1 MYLKSTKDIKRR
13 GESMIKKLAPYM
25 KKYKTQLMLGVLCAA
40 LEAIFELLIPLV
52 MAQIVDV
59 GISTGNTIYTIKMGL
74 LMLVMAAISLSFGIG
89 LSKFSAI
96 AGQGFG
102 AELRQAEYEKIQTY
116 SFKNIEKFST
126 ASLIT
131 RLTTDITMIQNALTM
146 GIKLLVRA
154 PMMLI
159 VACILAVTISPKLAM
174 IFLVSMPVL
183 IISIGLIIKNV
194 KPKFESMQKKIDNLN
209 TTVQENLIGIRVVKS
224 FVRRNK
230 EKEKF
235 KNSNDELL
243 QASEGAFGIVVLNMP
258 IMQLVV
264 FASIIGI
271 LWFGGNM
278 VHAGTLTVG
287 KLTSFMTYSF
297 QILMALMM
305 LSMVL
310 MMLSRSVASVQRI
323 IEVLEE
329 EPDIKDPVNPI
340 TEVKNGEIEFRNV
353 NFKYEDDSDEN
364 NLEGINIKIKAGET
378 IGVIGSTGSGKS
390 SLVQLIPR
398 LYDATEGEVYV
409 GGVNV
414 KNYHIETLRNEVAM
428 VLQKNTLFSGTIKEN
443 LMWGNENATD
453 AEIEAAASSACVD
466 EFIDRLPGRYDM
478 HLEQGGVNVS
488 GGQKQ
493 RLCIARAIL
502 KQPKV
507 LILDDSTSAVDT
519 ATDAKIRKAF
529 AEDLKDTT
537 KIIIAQRVNSVSTAD
552 KIIVMDDGKIS
563 AIGTHD
569 ELMES
574 SEIYKDVYESQ
585 TEGSGDFDENGGE

>member
-1 MYLKSTKDIKRR
+1 
-13 GESMIKKLAPYM
+13 MIKKLAPYM
-25 KKYKTQLMLGVLCAA
+25 KKYKTPLILGVLCAA
-40 LEAIFELLIPLV
+40 LEATFELLIPLV

-59 GISTGNTIYTIKMGL
+59 GISSGDTWYTIKMGL
-74 LMLVMAAISLSFGIG
+74 LMIVMAAISLSFGLG

-102 AELRQAEYEKIQTY
+102 AELRQAEYEKIQAF

-131 RLTTDITMIQNALTM
+131 RLTTDITMIQNSLTM

-159 VACILAVTISPKLAM
+159 VACILSVTISPQLAM

-194 KPKFESMQKKIDNLN
+194 KPRFEAMQKKIDNLN

-235 KNSNDELL
+235 KVSNDDLL
-243 QASEGAFGIVVLNMP
+243 NASEGAFGIVVLNMP
-258 IMQLVV
+258 IMQVVV
-264 FASIIGI
+264 FASVIGI

-297 QILMALMM
+297 QILMSLMM

-310 MMLSRSVASVQRI
+310 MMLSRAVASAQRI

-329 EPDIKDPVNPI
+329 ESDIKDPVNPV
-340 TEVKNGEIEFRNV
+340 TEVKDGEIEFRNV

-378 IGVIGSTGSGKS
+378 VGIIGSTGSGKS

-414 KNYHIETLRNEVAM
+414 KDYHIETLRNEVAM

-453 AEIEAAASSACVD
+453 AEIEAAAASACVD

-478 HLEQGGVNVS
+478 HIEQGGVNVS

-529 AEDLKDTT
+529 ADDLKDTT
-537 KIIIAQRVNSVSTAD
+537 KIIIAQRVNSVQTAD

-574 SEIYKDVYESQ
+574 SEIYKDVYKSQ
-585 TEGSGDFDENGGE
+585 QEGVGLRE

>member
-1 MYLKSTKDIKRR
+1 
-13 GESMIKKLAPYM
+13 MIKKLAPYM
-25 KKYKTQLMLGVLCAA
+25 KKYKTPLILGVLCAA
-40 LEAIFELLIPLV
+40 LEATFELLIPLV

-59 GISTGNTIYTIKMGL
+59 GISTGDTGYTIKMGL
-74 LMLVMAAISLSFGIG
+74 LMVVMAAISLSFGLG

-131 RLTTDITMIQNALTM
+131 RLTTDITMIQNSLTM

-159 VACILAVTISPKLAM
+159 VACILSVTISPKLAM

-194 KPKFESMQKKIDNLN
+194 KPRFEVMQGKIDNLN

-224 FVRRNK
+224 FVRCNK

-235 KNSNDELL
+235 KASNDNLL
-243 QASEGAFGIVVLNMP
+243 QASEGAFSIVVLNMP
-258 IMQLVV
+258 IMQVVV
-264 FASIIGI
+264 FASVIGI

-278 VHAGTLTVG
+278 VYAGTLTVG

-297 QILMALMM
+297 QILMSLMM

-310 MMLSRSVASVQRI
+310 MMMSRAVASAQRI

-329 EPDIKDPVNPI
+329 KPDIKDPVNPI
-340 TEVKNGEIEFRNV
+340 TEVKDGEIEFRNV
-353 NFKYEDDSDEN
+353 NFRYEDDSDEN
-364 NLEGINIKIKAGET
+364 NLEAINIKIKAGET
-378 IGVIGSTGSGKS
+378 VGIIGSTGSGKS

-398 LYDATEGEVYV
+398 LYDATEGEVFV

-453 AEIEAAASSACVD
+453 AEIEAAATSACVD

-478 HLEQGGVNVS
+478 HIEQGGVNVS

-537 KIIIAQRVNSVSTAD
+537 KIIIAQRVNSVATAD

-574 SEIYKDVYESQ
+574 SEIYKDVYKSQ
-585 TEGSGDFDENGGE
+585 QEGVGLRE

>member
-1 MYLKSTKDIKRR
+1 
-13 GESMIKKLAPYM
+13 MIKKLAPYM
-25 KKYKTQLMLGVLCAA
+25 KKYKTPLILGVLCAA
-40 LEAIFELLIPLV
+40 LEATFELLIPLV

-59 GISTGNTIYTIKMGL
+59 GISAGDTGYTIKMGL
-74 LMLVMAAISLSFGIG
+74 LMVVMAAISLSFGIG

-131 RLTTDITMIQNALTM
+131 RLTTDITMIQNSLTM

-159 VACILAVTISPKLAM
+159 VACILSVTISSQLAM

-183 IISIGLIIKNV
+183 IIAIGLIIKNV
-194 KPKFESMQKKIDNLN
+194 KPRFEAMQKKIDNLN

-235 KNSNDELL
+235 KVSNDDLL
-243 QASEGAFGIVVLNMP
+243 KASEGAFGIVVLNMP
-258 IMQLVV
+258 VMQIVV
-264 FASIIGI
+264 FSSVIGI

-297 QILMALMM
+297 QILMSLMM

-310 MMLSRSVASVQRI
+310 MMMSRAVASAQRI

-340 TEVKNGEIEFRNV
+340 TEVRDGEIEFRNV

-378 IGVIGSTGSGKS
+378 VGIIGSTGSGKS

-398 LYDATEGEVYV
+398 LYDATEGEVFV

-414 KNYHIETLRNEVAM
+414 KEYHIETLRNEVAM

-453 AEIEAAASSACVD
+453 AEIEAAATSACVD

-537 KIIIAQRVNSVSTAD
+537 KIIIAQRVNSVATAD

-574 SEIYKDVYESQ
+574 SEIYKDVYKSQ
-585 TEGSGDFDENGGE
+585 QEGVGLRE

>member
-1 MYLKSTKDIKRR
+1 
-13 GESMIKKLAPYM
+13 MIKKLAPYM
-25 KKYKTQLMLGVLCAA
+25 KKYKTPLILGVLCAA
-40 LEAIFELLIPLV
+40 LEATFELLIPLV

-59 GISTGNTIYTIKMGL
+59 GISTGDTGYTIKMGL
-74 LMLVMAAISLSFGIG
+74 LMVVMAAISLSFGIG

-102 AELRQAEYEKIQTY
+102 AEIRQAEYEKIQTY

-131 RLTTDITMIQNALTM
+131 RLTTDITMIQNSLTM

-159 VACILAVTISPKLAM
+159 VACILSVTISSKLAM

-183 IISIGLIIKNV
+183 IIAIGLIIKNV
-194 KPKFESMQKKIDNLN
+194 KPRFEAMQKKIDNLN
-209 TTVQENLIGIRVVKS
+209 TTVQENLIAIRVVKS

-235 KNSNDELL
+235 KVSNDDLL

-258 IMQLVV
+258 VMQVVV
-264 FASIIGI
+264 FSSVIGI

-278 VHAGTLTVG
+278 VNAGTLTVG

-297 QILMALMM
+297 QILMSLMM

-310 MMLSRSVASVQRI
+310 MMMSRAVASAQRI

-329 EPDIKDPVNPI
+329 EPDIKDPVNPV
-340 TEVKNGEIEFRNV
+340 TEVRDGEIEFRNV
-353 NFKYEDDSDEN
+353 NFKYEDDGDEN
-364 NLEGINIKIKAGET
+364 NLEGINIKIKSGET
-378 IGVIGSTGSGKS
+378 IGIIGSTGSGKS

-398 LYDATEGEVYV
+398 LYDATEGEVFV

-453 AEIEAAASSACVD
+453 AEIEAAATSACVD

-537 KIIIAQRVNSVSTAD
+537 KIIIAQRVNSVATAD

-574 SEIYKDVYESQ
+574 SEIYKDVYKSQ
-585 TEGSGDFDENGGE
+585 QDGVGLRE

>member
-1 MYLKSTKDIKRR
+1 
-13 GESMIKKLAPYM
+13 MIKKLAPYM
-25 KKYKTQLMLGVLCAA
+25 KNYKKPLILAVLCAA

-59 GISTGNTIYTIKMGL
+59 GITNKDIGYTIKMGL
-74 LMLVMAAISLSFGIG
+74 LMLCMALVSLSFGLM
-89 LSKFSAI
+89 LSKFAAE

-102 AELRQAEYEKIQTY
+102 AELRQAEYIKIQQY

-131 RLTTDITMIQNALTM
+131 RLTTDITMIQNSLTM

-159 VACILAVTISPKLAM
+159 CACILSVTISPQLAM

-183 IISIGLIIKNV
+183 VISIGLIIKTV
-194 KPKFESMQKKIDNLN
+194 KPRFEEMQKKIDNIN
-209 TTVQENLIGIRVVKS
+209 TIVQENLIGMRVVKS
-224 FVRRNK
+224 FVRQAK
-230 EKEKF
+230 EREKF
-235 KNSNDELL
+235 AKGNEELVK
-243 QASEGAFGIVVLNMP
+243 ASEGAFGIVVLNMP
-258 IMQLVV
+258 VMQVVV

-278 VHAGTLTVG
+278 VYAGALTVG

-297 QILMALMM
+297 QILMSLMM
-305 LSMVL
+305 ISMVL
-310 MMLSRSVASVQRI
+310 MMLSRSVASAVRI

-329 EPDIKDPVNPI
+329 EPDINDPVNPVM
-340 TEVKNGEIEFRNV
+340 EVKSGDIEFRNV
-353 NFKYEDDSDEN
+353 NFRYEDDSDEN
-364 NLEGINIKIKAGET
+364 NLENINITIKAGENVG
-378 IGVIGSTGSGKS
+378 IIGSTGSGKT

-398 LYDATEGEVYV
+398 LYDVTGGEVLL

-414 KNYHIETLRNEVAM
+414 KDYHVETLRNQVAM
-428 VLQKNTLFSGTIKEN
+428 VLQKNTLFSGTIAEN
-443 LMWGNENATD
+443 LRWGN
-453 AEIEAAASSACVD
+453 AEASEAQIEAAAASSCVD
-466 EFIDRLPGRYDM
+466 EFIDRLPGRYEM
-478 HLEQGGVNVS
+478 HIEQGGVNVS

-493 RLCIARAIL
+493 RLCIARALL
-502 KQPKV
+502 KNPKV

-537 KIIIAQRVNSVSTAD
+537 KIIIAQRVNSVCEAD
-552 KIIVMDDGKIS
+552 KIIVMDDGKIND
-563 AIGTHD
+563 IGTHD
-569 ELMES
+569 ELMERC
-574 SEIYKDVYESQ
+574 EIYKDVYKSQ
-585 TEGSGDFDENGGE
+585 QEGVGLRE

>member
-1 MYLKSTKDIKRR
+1 
-13 GESMIKKLAPYM
+13 MIKKLAPYM
-25 KKYKTQLMLGVLCAA
+25 KKYKTPLILGVLCAA
-40 LEAIFELLIPLV
+40 LEATFELLIPLV
-52 MAQIVDV
+52 MAKIVDV
-59 GISTGNTIYTIKMGL
+59 GISTGNMTYTIKMGL
-74 LMLVMAAISLSFGIG
+74 LMLVMAAISLSFGLG
-89 LSKFSAI
+89 LSKFAAI

-131 RLTTDITMIQNALTM
+131 RLTTDITMIQNSLTM

-159 VACILAVTISPKLAM
+159 VACILSVTISPQLAM

-183 IISIGLIIKNV
+183 IIAIGLIIKNV
-194 KPKFESMQKKIDNLN
+194 KPRFEAMQKKIDNLN
-209 TTVQENLIGIRVVKS
+209 TTVQENLIGMRVVKS

-235 KNSNDELL
+235 KLSNDDLL
-243 QASEGAFGIVVLNMP
+243 QASEGAFGVVVLNMP
-258 IMQLVV
+258 IMQVVV
-264 FASIIGI
+264 FSSVIGI

-297 QILMALMM
+297 QILMSLMM

-310 MMLSRSVASVQRI
+310 MMMSRAVASAQRI

-329 EPDIKDPVNPI
+329 EPDIQDPVNPI

-364 NLEGINIKIKAGET
+364 NLECINVTIKAGET
-378 IGVIGSTGSGKS
+378 VGIIGSTGSGKS

-398 LYDATEGEVYV
+398 LYDATEGEVFV

-414 KNYHIETLRNEVAM
+414 KDYHIETLRNEVAM
-428 VLQKNTLFSGTIKEN
+428 VLQKNTLFSGTIREN
-443 LMWGNENATD
+443 LMWGNENATE
-453 AEIEAAASSACVD
+453 AEIEAAAASACVD

-478 HLEQGGVNVS
+478 HIEQGGVNVS

-574 SEIYKDVYESQ
+574 SEIYKDVYKSQ
-585 TEGSGDFDENGGE
+585 QEGVGLRE

>member
-1 MYLKSTKDIKRR
+1 
-13 GESMIKKLAPYM
+13 MIKKLAPYM
-25 KKYKTQLMLGVLCAA
+25 KKYKTPLILGVLCAA
-40 LEAIFELLIPLV
+40 LEATFELLIPLV

-59 GISTGNTIYTIKMGL
+59 GISTGDTGYTIKMGL

-131 RLTTDITMIQNALTM
+131 RLTTDITMIQNSLTM

-159 VACILAVTISPKLAM
+159 VACILSVAISPQLAM

-194 KPKFESMQKKIDNLN
+194 KPRFEAMQKKIDNLN

-235 KNSNDELL
+235 KKSNDELL

-258 IMQLVV
+258 IMQAVV

-297 QILMALMM
+297 QILMSLMM

-329 EPDIKDPVNPI
+329 EPDIKDTVNPI

-453 AEIEAAASSACVD
+453 AEIEAAATSACAD
-466 EFIDRLPGRYDM
+466 EFINILPGKYDM

-519 ATDAKIRKAF
+519 ATDAKIRAAF
-529 AEDLKDTT
+529 ANDLKDTT
-537 KIIIAQRVNSVSTAD
+537 KIIIAQRVNSVATAD

-563 AIGTHD
+563 AIGTHE
-569 ELMES
+569 ELMEN
-574 SEIYKDVYESQ
+574 SEIYKDVYKSQ
-585 TEGSGDFDENGGE
+585 QEGVGLRE

>member
-1 MYLKSTKDIKRR
+1 
-13 GESMIKKLAPYM
+13 MIKKLAPYM
-25 KKYKTQLMLGVLCAA
+25 RKYKTQLILSVLFAA

-59 GISTGNTIYTIKMGL
+59 GISTGNTAYTIKMGL
-74 LMLVMAAISLSFGIG
+74 LMIVMAAISLSFGIG
-89 LSKFSAI
+89 LSKFAAI

-102 AELRQAEYEKIQTY
+102 TELRQAEYEKIQTY

-131 RLTTDITMIQNALTM
+131 RLTTDITMIQNSITM

-159 VACILAVTISPKLAM
+159 VACILSVTISSKLAM

-183 IISIGLIIKNV
+183 IIAIGLIIKSV
-194 KPKFESMQKKIDNLN
+194 KPRFEAMQKKIDNLN

-235 KNSNDELL
+235 KVSNDELL

-258 IMQLVV
+258 VMQVVV
-264 FASIIGI
+264 FASVIGI

-297 QILMALMM
+297 QILMSLMLLSMALM
-305 LSMVL
+305 LI
-310 MMLSRSVASVQRI
+310 SRAVASAQRI

-329 EPDIKDPVNPI
+329 EPDIIDPVNPV

-378 IGVIGSTGSGKS
+378 VGIIGSTGAGKS

-398 LYDATEGEVYV
+398 LYDATDGEVFV

-414 KNYHIETLRNEVAM
+414 KDYHIETLRNEVAM

-453 AEIEAAASSACVD
+453 AEIEAAATSACVD

-478 HLEQGGVNVS
+478 YLEQGGVNVS

-529 AEDLKDTT
+529 AEDLKYTT

-563 AIGTHD
+563 AIGTHE

-574 SEIYKDVYESQ
+574 SEIYKDVYKSQ
-585 TEGSGDFDENGGE
+585 QEGVGLRE

>member
-1 MYLKSTKDIKRR
+1 
-13 GESMIKKLAPYM
+13 MIKKLAPYM
-25 KKYKTQLMLGVLCAA
+25 KKYKTPLILGVLCAA
-40 LEAIFELLIPLV
+40 LEATFELLIPLV

-59 GISTGNTIYTIKMGL
+59 GISSGNTAYTIKMGL
-74 LMLVMAAISLSFGIG
+74 LMVVMAAISLSFGIG

-131 RLTTDITMIQNALTM
+131 RLTTDITMIQNSLTM

-159 VACILAVTISPKLAM
+159 VACILSVTISSQLAM

-183 IISIGLIIKNV
+183 IIAIGLIIKNV
-194 KPKFESMQKKIDNLN
+194 KPRFEAMQKKIDNLN

-235 KNSNDELL
+235 KKSNDELL

-258 IMQLVV
+258 IMQVVV

-297 QILMALMM
+297 QILMSLMM

-310 MMLSRSVASVQRI
+310 MMLSRSVASATRI

-329 EPDIKDPVNPI
+329 EPDIKDPINPV
-340 TEVKNGEIEFRNV
+340 TEVRDGEIEFRNV

-378 IGVIGSTGSGKS
+378 IGIIGSTGSGKS

-398 LYDATEGEVYV
+398 LYDATEGEVFV

-414 KNYHIETLRNEVAM
+414 KDYHIETLRNEVAM

-453 AEIEAAASSACVD
+453 AEIEAAATSACVD

-537 KIIIAQRVNSVSTAD
+537 KIIIAQRVNSVATAD

-574 SEIYKDVYESQ
+574 SEIYKDVYKSQ
-585 TEGSGDFDENGGE
+585 QEGVGLRE

>member
-1 MYLKSTKDIKRR
+1 
-13 GESMIKKLAPYM
+13 MIKKLAPYM
-25 KKYKTQLMLGVLCAA
+25 KKYKTPLILGVLCAA
-40 LEAIFELLIPLV
+40 LEATFELFIPLV

-59 GISTGNTIYTIKMGL
+59 GISSGDMGYTIKMGL
-74 LMLVMAAISLSFGIG
+74 LMVVMAAISLSFGIG

-102 AELRQAEYEKIQTY
+102 SELRQAEYEKIQTY

-126 ASLIT
+126 SSLIT
-131 RLTTDITMIQNALTM
+131 RLTTDITMIQNSLTM
-146 GIKLLVRA
+146 GIKVLVRA

-159 VACILAVTISPKLAM
+159 VACSISVTISSKLAM

-194 KPKFESMQKKIDNLN
+194 KPKFEAMQKKIDNLN

-230 EKEKF
+230 EREKF
-235 KNSNDELL
+235 KASNDDLL

-258 IMQLVV
+258 VMQVV
-264 FASIIGI
+264 IFSSVIGI

-278 VHAGTLTVG
+278 VNVGTLTVG

-297 QILMALMM
+297 QILMSLMM

-310 MMLSRSVASVQRI
+310 MMMSRAVASAQRI

-329 EPDIKDPVNPI
+329 EPDIKDPVNPV
-340 TEVKNGEIEFRNV
+340 TEVRDGEIEFRNV

-378 IGVIGSTGSGKS
+378 IGIIGSTGSGKS

-398 LYDATEGEVYV
+398 LYDATEGEVFV

-537 KIIIAQRVNSVSTAD
+537 KIIIAQRVNSVATAD

-563 AIGTHD
+563 AMGTHD

-574 SEIYKDVYESQ
+574 SEIYKDVYKSQ
-585 TEGSGDFDENGGE
+585 QEGVGLRE

>member
-1 MYLKSTKDIKRR
+1 
-13 GESMIKKLAPYM
+13 MIKKLLPYM
-25 KKYKTQLMLGVLCAA
+25 KKYKTPLILGVLCAA

-52 MAQIVDV
+52 MANIVDI
-59 GISTGNTIYTIKMGL
+59 GISSGDSLYTIKMGL
-74 LMLVMAAISLSFGIG
+74 LMVVMALISLSFGLG
-89 LSKFSAI
+89 LSKFAAE

-102 AELRQAEYEKIQTY
+102 AELRQAEYEKIQGY

-131 RLTTDITMIQNALTM
+131 RLTTDVTTIQNSVTM

-159 VACILAVTISPKLAM
+159 CACILSVTISPQLAM

-183 IISIGLIIKNV
+183 AISIGLIIKAV
-194 KPKFESMQKKIDNLN
+194 RPRFEAMQKKIDNMN
-209 TTVQENLIGIRVVKS
+209 TVVQENLIGIRVVKS
-224 FVRRNK
+224 FVRAKK

-235 KNSNDELL
+235 NAANDDLVNS
-243 QASEGAFGIVVLNMP
+243 AEGAFGLVVLNMP
-258 IMQLVV
+258 IMQGVV

-271 LWFGGNM
+271 LWFGGHM
-278 VHAGTLTVG
+278 VNEGTLTVG

-297 QILMALMM
+297 QILMSLMM
-305 LSMVL
+305 IAMVL
-310 MMLSRSVASVQRI
+310 MMISRSVASAERI

-329 EPDIKDPVNPI
+329 ESDIKNPANPVM
-340 TEVKNGEIEFRNV
+340 EVKNGDIEFRNV
-353 NFKYEDDSDEN
+353 NFKYEDDSEEN
-364 NLEGINIKIKAGET
+364 NLDNINITIKSGET
-378 IGVIGSTGSGKS
+378 IGIIGSTGSGKT

-398 LYDATEGEVYV
+398 LYDVTEGEVYL

-414 KNYHIETLRNEVAM
+414 KDYDLETLRNEVAM
-428 VLQKNTLFSGTIKEN
+428 VLQKNTLFSGTINEN
-443 LMWGNENATD
+443 LRWGNADATE
-453 AEIEAAASSACVD
+453 AEIEAAATSSCVS

-478 HLEQGGVNVS
+478 HIEQGGVNVS

-493 RLCIARAIL
+493 RLCIARALL
-502 KQPKV
+502 KNPKV

-537 KIIIAQRVNSVSTAD
+537 KIIIAQRVVSVCEAD
-552 KIIVMDDGKIS
+552 KIIVLDDGKIS

-569 ELMES
+569 DLMES
-574 SEIYKDVYESQ
+574 SEIYKDVYKSQ
-585 TEGSGDFDENGGE
+585 QEGVGLRE

>member
-1 MYLKSTKDIKRR
+1 
-13 GESMIKKLAPYM
+13 MIKKLAPYM

-194 KPKFESMQKKIDNLN
+194 KPKFESMQKKIVNLN
-209 TTVQENLIGIRVVKS
+209 IRVVKS

-574 SEIYKDVYESQ
+574 SEIYKDVYKSQ
-585 TEGSGDFDENGGE
+585 QEGVGLRE